1 MSQTKH
7 CLFLKLSDLEIS
19 YIKSTLSQKP
29 WHICRPPRELTRSSL
44 AGAGEDRDRWK
55 VGQAQFLKMNS
66 LLEIRSEGQRPL
78 LQLHAESMSSQRAGS
93 SGLLQ
98 STEVLRAGQASV
110 ATELPPASLHAE
122 PLLLVSP
129 LGRLTVAA
137 LQVPFFPTPFHVV
150 HILLLSGIRGTLLL
164 LHLLHPL

>member
-1 MSQTKH
+1 MEGWSGSVFKNEFT
-7 CLFLKLSDLEIS
+7 
-19 YIKSTLSQKP
+19 
-29 WHICRPPRELTRSSL
+29 TRNTEQEVETPAAITCGIIVL
-44 AGAGEDRDRWK
+44 PE
-55 VGQAQFLKMNS
+55 
-66 LLEIRSEGQRPL
+66 
-78 LQLHAESMSSQRAGS
+78 
-93 SGLLQ
+93 SGLLR

>member
-1 MSQTKH
+1 MEIYGRSVCFKNEVTTRNTEPGGRNPCCNHMLNH
-7 CLFLKLSDLEIS
+7 C
-19 YIKSTLSQKP
+19 
-29 WHICRPPRELTRSSL
+29 PPRER
-44 AGAGEDRDRWK
+44 
-55 VGQAQFLKMNS
+55 
-66 LLEIRSEGQRPL
+66 
-78 LQLHAESMSSQRAGS
+78 GS
-93 SGLLQ
+93 YRFFQ

-129 LGRLTVAA
+129 LSRLTVAA

>member
-1 MSQTKH
+1 MK
-7 CLFLKLSDLEIS
+7 
-19 YIKSTLSQKP
+19 
-29 WHICRPPRELTRSSL
+29 
-44 AGAGEDRDRWK
+44 
-55 VGQAQFLKMNS
+55 S
-66 LLEIRSEGQRPL
+66 LLEIWSKGQGPL
-78 LQLHAESMSSQRAGS
+78 LQSHAESLSSQRAGS
-93 SGLLQ
+93 YRFLQ

-110 ATELPPASLHAE
+110 ASELLPASLHAE

>member
-1 MSQTKH
+1 M
-7 CLFLKLSDLEIS
+7 
-19 YIKSTLSQKP
+19 
-29 WHICRPPRELTRSSL
+29 LTWSSL
-44 AGAGEDRDRWK
+44 AGAGEDGDIWK
-55 VGQAQFLKMNS
+55 VGSGSVFKNEVTTRNMEPGAETPAVS
-66 LLEIRSEGQRPL
+66 
-78 LQLHAESMSSQRAGS
+78 HAESLSSQRAGS
-93 SGLLQ
+93 YGFLQ
-98 STEVLRAGQASV
+98 STEVLTAGQASV